1 MAHDPTTVMLVSASA
16 AMRRFLAQ
24 ALGGASDIEVIG
36 KDGDLQSALEK
47 MRAHWP
53 DVVILDGETPNTDLP
68 AFVRRIMLTHPTPV
82 IVCASDTSHQA
93 PLARAMLAA
102 GAAALVA
109 RPQTGLGGTLNG
121 SPGEIVDSV
130 RRATRARIRG
140 RAAELRPV
148 SAKLSAD
155 AILSAAPT
163 DAPAGGGE
171 GIVAIGTSTGGTQAL
186 EAVLTRLPADC
197 RGIVIVQHMPAV
209 FTAMFA
215 ERLHAIAQIE
225 VREARGGERVL
236 PGTALVAPGGRHML
250 LKRSGTHYLVEVIDG
265 PLVNR
270 HRPSVDVLFRSVA
283 RHAGANALGIIM
295 TGMGDDG
302 ALGLKEMHDTG
313 ARTIAQDEA
322 SCVVFG
328 MPNEAIK
335 LGAVDTTL
343 PLDAIADAIVT
354 YSRGKP

>member
-1 MAHDPTTVMLVSASA
+1 MAHDKTTVMLVSASA
-16 AMRRFLAQ
+16 AMRSFLAQ
-24 ALGGASDIEVIG
+24 ALGGASDIEVVG
-36 KDGDLQSALEK
+36 KAGDLQLAFEK
-47 MRAHWP
+47 MRARWP
-53 DVVILDGETPNTDLP
+53 DVVILDGETPNADLP
-68 AFVRRIMLTHPTPV
+68 AFVRRIMLSQPTPV
-82 IVCASDTSHQA
+82 IVCAADTSPLA
-93 PLARAMLAA
+93 PLARAVLAA
-102 GAAALVA
+102 GATALIA
-109 RPQTGLGGTLNG
+109 RPQTGFGGTLEG
-121 SPGEIVDSV
+121 SPAEIVNSV
-130 RRATRARIRG
+130 RQATRVRG
-140 RAAELRPV
+140 RTPALRPIA
-148 SAKLSAD
+148 AKLSAD

-215 ERLHAIAQIE
+215 ERLHAIARIV

-236 PGTALVAPGGRHML
+236 PGTALVAPGGKHML

-302 ALGLKEMHDTG
+302 ALGLKEMHDAG

-343 PLDAIADAIVT
+343 PLGAIADAIVS
-354 YSRGKP
+354 YSQGKP

>member
-1 MAHDPTTVMLVSASA
+1 MVRDKSTVMLVSASA
-16 AMRRFLAQ
+16 AMRRFLVQ
-24 ALGGASDIEVIG
+24 ALAEASDIEVIG
-36 KDGDLQSALEK
+36 EAGDTQPALEK
-47 MRAHWP
+47 MRARWP
-53 DVVILDGETPNTDLP
+53 DVVIVDGEMPNTDLP
-68 AFVRRIMLTHPTPV
+68 TFVRHIMLSHPTPV
-82 IVCASDTSHQA
+82 IVCAADTSAQA
-93 PLARAMLAA
+93 PLARAVLAA
-102 GAAALVA
+102 GAAALVT
-109 RPQTGLGGTLNG
+109 RPRTGFDGTLEG
-121 SPGEIVDSV
+121 SSSDLINSV
-130 RRATRARIRG
+130 RRATRIRPRG
-140 RAAELRPV
+140 RNAELRPV
-148 SAKLSAD
+148 AAKLSAD

-197 RGIVIVQHMPAV
+197 HGIVIVQHMPAV

-236 PGTALVAPGGRHML
+236 PGMALVAPGGKHML

-302 ALGLKEMHDTG
+302 ALGLKEMHDAG

-343 PLDAIADAIVT
+343 PLDRIADAIVN
-354 YSRGKP
+354 YCQGKP